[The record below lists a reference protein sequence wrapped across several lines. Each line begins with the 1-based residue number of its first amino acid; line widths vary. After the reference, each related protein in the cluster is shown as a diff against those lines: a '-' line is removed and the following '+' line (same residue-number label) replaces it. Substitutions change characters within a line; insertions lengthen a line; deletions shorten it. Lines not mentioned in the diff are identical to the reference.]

1 MAPLK
6 PDLRTTLADI
16 TLETCVYNASG
27 PRSGTSAALQRVAQ
41 SSAGAILT
49 KSATL
54 LSQNGNPLPR
64 TWHHPDG
71 LASFNSEGL
80 PNNGIDYYIA
90 ENNIDEVMQG
100 ATDGKKP
107 YIVSLSGLSLADN
120 LEMLRRIASSPSRN
134 KIAAIELNL
143 ACPNV
148 IGKPIIG
155 FDFDQM
161 DMILNEVSRLVTSLD
176 LPPLGVKLPPYF
188 DVYHFATVATLLNK
202 YKTTIRYVASINTI
216 GNALAIDSESE
227 APCIKSNQGLAGLS
241 GPAVKYTALA
251 NVYKL
256 RQLLDTSI
264 DVVGVG
270 GVQSGRDAFELILVG
285 ATAVQVATCHW
296 TEGPACF
303 DRICRELMDLMQAK
317 GYRTIPEFE
326 GKVKEWTKEGAALS
340 RQAKGDK
347 NPNNGATAS
356 KTTSRN
362 TELSFYKA
370 LCGVLVIIVA
380 MLLANY
386 RSSVR
391 LLPTE

>member
-1 MAPLK
+1 MASSQ
-6 PDLRTTLADI
+6 PDLQTTLAGI
-16 TLETCVYNASG
+16 QLSSCVYNASG
-27 PRSGTSAALQRVAQ
+27 PRSGTAAALQKVAL
-41 SSAGAILT
+41 SKSGAVLA

-64 TWHHPDG
+64 TWHLPDG
-71 LASFNSEGL
+71 AASFNSEGL

-90 ENNIDEVMQG
+90 ESTIDEAMQDAQFG
-100 ATDGKKP
+100 KP
-107 YIVSLSGLSLADN
+107 YMVSLSGATLDDN
-120 LEMLRRIASSPSRN
+120 LEMLRRTAASPARS

-155 FDFDQM
+155 FDFEQM
-161 DMILNEVSRLVTSLD
+161 DMILQQVSKLVTSLD

-188 DVYHFATVATLLNK
+188 DVQHFATVANILNK
-202 YKTTIRYVASINTI
+202 YKSTIRYIASINTI
-216 GNALAIDSESE
+216 GNALAIDLVSE
-227 APCIKSNQGLAGLS
+227 APHISSNQGLAGLS

-256 RQLLDTSI
+256 RKLLDPSI

-296 TEGPACF
+296 TEGPSCF
-303 DRICRELMDLMQAK
+303 DRICRELQQIMKDKRYSSIQDFR
-317 GYRTIPEFE
+317 GH
-326 GKVKEWTKEGAALS
+326 VKEWSKEGAALS
-340 RQAKGDK
+340 RQARGKDPKSAGGGSK
-347 NPNNGATAS
+347 SAS
-356 KTTSRN
+356 LS
-362 TELSFYKA
+362 ELAFYKT
-370 LCGVLVIIVA
+370 LCGVLVILVA
-380 MLLANY
+380 VLFADW
-386 RSSVR
+386 RSSFR